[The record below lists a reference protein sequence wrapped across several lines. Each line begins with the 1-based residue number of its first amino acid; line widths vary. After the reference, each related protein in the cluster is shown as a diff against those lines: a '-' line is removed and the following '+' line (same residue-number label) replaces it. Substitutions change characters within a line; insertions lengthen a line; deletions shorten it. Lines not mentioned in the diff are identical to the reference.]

1 MVDVAIVGQWTL
13 YYDWGCDGTYGK
25 AGITFNND
33 GTFTVTEDSETNVG
47 KWAQNDGMILWQ
59 YDTIKTTYGGNFV
72 KNVMVGMMSAFEGG
86 NDDGCWYAIK
96 RVAPVEK
103 RKTEF
108 DSTGKK
114 AKQ

>member
-1 MVDVAIVGQWTL
+1 MVDVTIVGQWTL

-59 YDTIKTTYGGNFV
+59 YDTIKTIYGGND
-72 KNVMVGMMSAFEGG
+72 
-86 NDDGCWYAIK
+86 DDGCWYAIK

-103 RKTEF
+103 RKSEF